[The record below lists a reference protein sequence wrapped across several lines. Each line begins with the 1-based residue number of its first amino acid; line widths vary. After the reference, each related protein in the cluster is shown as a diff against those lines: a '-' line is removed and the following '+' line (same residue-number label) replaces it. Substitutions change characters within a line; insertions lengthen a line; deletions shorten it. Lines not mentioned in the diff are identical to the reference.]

1 MQIGDI
7 LVSSHGYNCTLVD
20 FYRVKRVTKSS
31 VWLTHLENSWDYSDG
46 YGQVGTVVP
55 SNRETCEKPIMRRL
69 QFSQLNNQEYVMIS
83 KYEYAYPWNGKPA
96 YYNSMD

>member
-20 FYRVKRVTKSS
+20 FYRVIRVTKSS
-31 VWLTHLENSWDYSDG
+31 VWLTHLENKWASSDG
-46 YGQVGTVVP
+46 YGQVGTVLP
-55 SNRETCEKPIMRRL
+55 SDRETREAPIMRRL
-69 QFSQLNNQEYVMIS
+69 QFSQLNNQEYVMIN
-83 KYEYAYPWNGKPA
+83 KYSYAYPWNGKPA

>member
-20 FYRVKRVTKSS
+20 FYRVKRVTSAS
-31 VWLTHLENSWDYSDG
+31 VWLQHLESKWDYHDG
-46 YGQVGTVVP
+46 YGQVGRVLP
-55 SNRETCEKPIMRRL
+55 SERETAEKPIMRRR
-69 QFSQLNNQEYVMIS
+69 QFSELNKNEYVMIS
-83 KYEYAYPWNGKPA
+83 NYEYAYPWDGKSM